1 MSKARMTD
9 TLSDDGELRIKQKQK
24 DVIDTITLDER
35 RRNVENDLGIS
46 IRAQLS
52 VKGHFG
58 QRAEEEIG
66 SDAIF
71 EHPDES
77 DGRSGRSPPGTV
89 GQMHEVSS
97 EYVGAKHYKFLKN
110 AGNLMHDHNDSEDD
124 TSKEAIK
131 SNYTK
136 LTEKALVSEV
146 VEIDEK
152 LTSRSIQ
159 TFAMNYD
166 RIYREFQEQLIAE
179 YAAARSSYVGD
190 YQENFNQ
197 NTSRSQDK
205 VAEMN
210 QAIGSLDGAIRE
222 LGKADQA
229 QASCL
234 NRFFTMK

>member
-1 MSKARMTD
+1 MEKARKLTD
-9 TLSDDGELRIKQKQK
+9 TLSDDGELRIIQKQK

-35 RRNVENDLGIS
+35 RRTVDADLGIS

-97 EYVGAKHYKFLKN
+97 EYVGAKRHKFDKN
-110 AGNLMHDHNDSEDD
+110 AGKLMHENDDEEDD

-136 LTEKALVSEV
+136 LTEKAMASEV
-146 VEIDEK
+146 VELDEN
-152 LTSRSIQ
+152 LTNRSIQ
-159 TFAMNYD
+159 TFKMNYD
-166 RIYREFQEQLIAE
+166 RIFREFQEQLIAE
-179 YAAARSSYVGD
+179 YALAR
-190 YQENFNQ
+190 
-197 NTSRSQDK
+197 
-205 VAEMN
+205 
-210 QAIGSLDGAIRE
+210 
-222 LGKADQA
+222 
-229 QASCL
+229 
-234 NRFFTMK
+234 